1 MTKVSAKRVVDVVI
15 PAKDESGTI
24 GALVRELV
32 GLEFVNRVLVVNDGS
47 SDDTELRAKENGAL
61 VINHPY
67 PKGNGA
73 AIKTGIQNAEA
84 DWIVTMDADGQ
95 HRPCDIEKLLS
106 LGLEGG
112 YDMVVGAR
120 SRSGQASYHRHLANG
135 VYNYLATKITEQKV
149 QDLTSGFR
157 LVAREKALEFLELL
171 PNKFSYPTTLT
182 MAFFRSGYSVGYCA
196 VSVERRTGQSHIH
209 PLKDGIRFLLI
220 IFKVATLYS
229 PLKVF
234 FPISIGFSLTG
245 LSYAF
250 YTLVEM
256 GRFTNMSAL
265 LLTTGVI
272 IFLIGLISEQ
282 VTSLIYITL
291 RRNRE

>member
-1 MTKVSAKRVVDVVI
+1 MKVDIII
-15 PAKDESGTI
+15 PAKNEEKSVGYIVELLKSERMVENVYVIDDGSADSTSDVARRA
-24 GALVRELV
+24 GALVVSLPYSIGNGGAIKV
-32 GLEFVNRVLVVNDGS
+32 GLQSANSDFVVM
-47 SDDTELRAKENGAL
+47 
-61 VINHPY
+61 
-67 PKGNGA
+67 
-73 AIKTGIQNAEA
+73 
-84 DWIVTMDADGQ
+84 MDADGQ
-95 HRPCDIEKLLS
+95 HQPSDIVELLRFQED
-106 LGLEGG
+106 GD

-120 SRSGQASYHRHLANG
+120 SKSGQASYHRHIANKIYNSLASM
-135 VYNYLATKITEQKV
+135 ITEQKV
-149 QDLTSGFR
+149 EDLTSGFR
-157 LVAREKALEFLELL
+157 LVRRQKALEFLELL

-182 MAFFRSGYSVGYCA
+182 MAFFRSGYSVGYCP
-196 VSVERRTGQSHIH
+196 VDVKRRTGKSHLNPI
-209 PLKDGIRFLLI
+209 KDGIRFLLI

-234 FPISIGFSLTG
+234 FPISIAFALTGFS
-245 LSYAF
+245 YAV
-250 YTLVEM
+250 YTLLDM

>member
-1 MTKVSAKRVVDVVI
+1 MKIDVII
-15 PAKDESGTI
+15 PAKDEAATI
-24 GALVRELV
+24 GLIVHDLLRLD
-32 GLEFVNRVLVVNDGS
+32 FVSKVFVVNDGS
-47 SDDTELRAKENGAL
+47 SDETGARANEFGAT
-61 VINHPY
+61 VIDHPY

-73 AIKTGIQNAEA
+73 AIKTGIQHAEA
-84 DWIVTMDADGQ
+84 DFVVMMDADGQ
-95 HRPCDIEKLLS
+95 HQPSDIAKLLK
-106 LGLEGG
+106 LQNEGD

-120 SRSGQASYHRHLANG
+120 SKSGQASYQRHVANG
-135 VYNYLATKITEQKV
+135 IYNFLASKITEQKV
-149 QDLTSGFR
+149 EDLTSGFR
-157 LVAREKALEFLELL
+157 LVKREKALEFLQLL

-182 MAFFRSGYSVGYCA
+182 MTFFRSGYSVGFCPIE
-196 VSVERRTGQSHIH
+196 VQKRTGKSHLN

-234 FPISIGFSLTG
+234 FPISIAFALAG
-245 LSYAF
+245 LSYGVF
-250 YTLVEM
+250 TLVEM

-282 VTSLIYITL
+282 VTSLIYISL
-291 RRNRE
+291 GRKRE